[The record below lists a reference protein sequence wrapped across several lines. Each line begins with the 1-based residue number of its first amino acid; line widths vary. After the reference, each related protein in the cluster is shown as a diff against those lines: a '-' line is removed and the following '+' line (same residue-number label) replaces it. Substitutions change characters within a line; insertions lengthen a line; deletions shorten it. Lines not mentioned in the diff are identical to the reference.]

1 MFGNLQ
7 KKVRFGLDEWRIY
20 AKANNI
26 ANDLNSINA
35 GKGYSRLSYIKA
47 LSWSVFIIAFA
58 GFLSVIMPGV
68 ALGDGGTIPATVE
81 IRALITLTRIADLN
95 FGQVRSGETDGT
107 VTVTPLNVRTFTGD
121 VTLRAMTNFSRA
133 EFIITGDPNATFTI
147 SPVLDFAL
155 HDKRG
160 DPIFGETVLQ
170 VTNLLS
176 YSTTVGAV
184 TTVGQFNSNGIDSVF
199 VGGTLLV
206 PPGAKLGKYGGEVTL
221 TFNY

>member
-1 MFGNLQ
+1 MFRNLQ
-7 KKVRFGLDEWRIY
+7 NKVRFGLDDCRIY
-20 AKANNI
+20 ARANNK

-35 GKGYSRLSYIKA
+35 GNRSTRLSYIKV
-47 LSWSVFIIAFA
+47 LNRSVFFIAIA
-58 GFLSVIMPGV
+58 AVLTVIMPGV

-81 IRALITLTRIADLN
+81 IRAVITLTRTADLN

-107 VTVTPLNVRTFTGD
+107 VIVSPLNVRSKTGG

-133 EFIITGDPNATFTI
+133 EFVISGDPGVTYNI

-160 DPIFGETVLQ
+160 DPVFGETILQ

-184 TTVGQFNSNGIDSVF
+184 TFLGQFNSNGVDTVF

-206 PPGAKLGKYGGEVTL
+206 PPGAKFGKYGGEVTL